1 MTQDLIY
8 YLQGYC
14 YNVKI
19 YAEYFVTFNKL
30 ELEQMLWSGLFV
42 VWEPLPILVQFSFA
56 STMSLC
62 LSVLLYPRPQPPSL
76 DVPNWISWFP

>member
-19 YAEYFVTFNKL
+19 YAEYFVMFNKL
-30 ELEQMLWSGLFV
+30 ELEQMLWSGLSV
-42 VWEPLPILVQFSFA
+42 IWEPLPILVQFSFA
-56 STMSLC
+56 KHHVPVPLCYSLPEAPTP
-62 LSVLLYPRPQPPSL
+62 LS
-76 DVPNWISWFP
+76 

>member
-8 YLQGYC
+8 YLQEYC

-19 YAEYFVTFNKL
+19 YAEYFVMFNKL
-30 ELEQMLWSGLFV
+30 ELEQMLWSDLSV
-42 VWEPLPILVQFSFA
+42 VWELLPILVQFSFA

-62 LSVLLYPRPQPPSL
+62 LLRSL
-76 DVPNWISWFP
+76 SEAPTPLS